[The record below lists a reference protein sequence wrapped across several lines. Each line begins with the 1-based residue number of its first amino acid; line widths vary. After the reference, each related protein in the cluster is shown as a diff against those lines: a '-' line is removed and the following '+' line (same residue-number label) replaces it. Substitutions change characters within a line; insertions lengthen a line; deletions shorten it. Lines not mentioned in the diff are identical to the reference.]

1 MNLMMY
7 TEDLPDKGQKEK
19 CKCYTHYFET
29 ILIRMKTPLQDLIDQ
44 IVYKATERRRQKNM
58 NSSMKYLVIP
68 GR

>member
-1 MNLMMY
+1 MY

-29 ILIRMKTPLQDLIDQ
+29 RMKTPLQDLIDQ

-58 NSSMKYLVIP
+58 NSSMKYLVKSL
-68 GR
+68 GDE